1 MPIISS
7 IASQKKPG
15 RYNVYLD
22 GKYAFAVDE
31 GTLIRF
37 GLSKGQELSKEDVAD
52 LERDDGR
59 ARALGQALNYI
70 SHQARSE
77 HQVRQFLSGKEIE
90 DEIIELVIAELQDLH
105 YLDDAAYA
113 KRFVAENV
121 SSGDRGPGSVR
132 SWLTQR
138 GIDANTIEDALA
150 GYSEEEELRIAT
162 AIATKFL
169 AHPGSKSHG
178 ALLQALRQRLMQK
191 GFSSD
196 IASSAISEADEE
208 PDQERENE
216 LLLKAAEK
224 AWRQKRGLDT
234 CTRFMKAKQQLYRKG
249 FNLDAI
255 NAALEQI
262 EATESDD

>member
-1 MPIISS
+1 MPTITS

-37 GLSKGQELSKEDVAD
+37 GLSKGKELSQPEIEN

-77 HQVRQFLSGKEIE
+77 HQVRQFLSGKDVE
-90 DEIIELVIAELQDLH
+90 DEIIELVVAELGDLH

-113 KRFVAENV
+113 KRFVAENLA
-121 SSGDRGPGSVR
+121 SGDRGPNTVR
-132 SWLTQR
+132 SWLAQR
-138 GIDANTIEDALA
+138 GIDGNTIEDALVA
-150 GYSEEEELRIAT
+150 YSEDDELRIAT
-162 AIATKFL
+162 DIAEKFL

-178 ALLQALRQRLMQK
+178 ALVQALRQRLMQK

-196 IASSAISEADEE
+196 VASNAITAVDVE
-208 PDQERENE
+208 PDAERENE
-216 LLLKAAEK
+216 LLVQAAEK
-224 AWRQKRGLDT
+224 AWRQKRGLDEQ
-234 CTRFMKAKQQLYRKG
+234 TRLMKVKQQLYRKG
-249 FNLDAI
+249 FNLDDI
-255 NAALEQI
+255 NGVLDLIAVSEENA
-262 EATESDD
+262 

>member
-1 MPIISS
+1 MPTITS
-7 IASQKKPG
+7 IAGQKKPG

-37 GLSKGQELSKEDVAD
+37 GLSKGQELSQSDVEN

-77 HQVRQFLSGKEIE
+77 QQVRRFLAGKDIE
-90 DEIIELVIAELQDLH
+90 DDISDLVVAELQDLH
-105 YLDDAAYA
+105 YLDDGAYA
-113 KRFVAENV
+113 KRFVAENLA
-121 SSGDRGPGSVR
+121 SGDRGPGSVR

-150 GYSEEEELRIAT
+150 DYSEEEELRIAT
-162 AIATKFL
+162 VIAEKFL

-178 ALLQALRQRLMQK
+178 ALVQSLRQRLMQK

-196 IASSAISEADEE
+196 VASSAINAADEA
-208 PDQERENE
+208 PDEEREND
-216 LLLKAAEK
+216 LLQKAAEK
-224 AWRQKRGLDT
+224 AWRQKRGLDPR
-234 CTRFMKAKQQLYRKG
+234 TRFMKAKQQLYRKG
-249 FNLDAI
+249 FNLDDISAV
-255 NAALEQI
+255 LEQI
-262 EATESDD
+262 EAEDEDQ